1 MQQSAIPLPASN
13 ADWVGTDIPD
23 QGELAGGIRYF
34 KHGFGCAVHLP
45 TATVSFDFGEQG
57 EIDGV
62 TLSRLAGFAE
72 NRLLEYGFAD
82 ENELKHCF
90 DNEVAAGSLV
100 YSGYILYYVATA
112 KPQARRLE
120 DSHPLHHPSN
130 PKAHHEIHLSR
141 PTHRPKNHRLS
152 QPGLRRGTDDPSN
165 AL

>member
-1 MQQSAIPLPASN
+1 MNPHLAHLVSDYQASIRTAVELMQQSAIPLPASN

-34 KHGFGCAVHLP
+34 KHGYGCAVHLP

-72 NRLLEYGFAD
+72 NRLVEYGFTD
-82 ENELKHCF
+82 EDELKHCF

-100 YSGYILYYVATA
+100 YSGYILYYVATV
-112 KPQARRLE
+112 KPQARTLE
-120 DSHPLHHPSN
+120 DSDSPSPPEHPGSPS
-130 PKAHHEIHLSR
+130 
-141 PTHRPKNHRLS
+141 
-152 QPGLRRGTDDPSN
+152 
-165 AL
+165 